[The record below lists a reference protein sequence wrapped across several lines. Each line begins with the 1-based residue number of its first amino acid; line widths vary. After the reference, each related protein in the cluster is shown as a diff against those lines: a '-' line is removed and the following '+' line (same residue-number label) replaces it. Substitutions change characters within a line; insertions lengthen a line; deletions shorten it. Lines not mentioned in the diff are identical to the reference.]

1 MKNQK
6 VEITQKILTT
16 SEQNINLEQALV
28 AWWQNFRRDGGYRLT
43 AEGFSVFQNS
53 FDSYRIEIDRKQKIT
68 PKILLHLDKKID
80 YPYYIEKNRR
90 SIVLFGSKEAMMVT
104 LYGDIV
110 TYLDNLEK

>member
-6 VEITQKILTT
+6 VEITQKILLTNQQT
-16 SEQNINLEQALV
+16 ISLEQALI
-28 AWWQNFRRDGGYRLT
+28 AWWQNFRKDGGYRLT
-43 AEGFSVFQNS
+43 AEGFSGFQNC
-53 FDSYRIEIDRKQKIT
+53 FDSYRIEVSKEQKIT